1 VKIDN
6 FQNIQTKMSELLM
19 ILSQSQKNSDIPD
32 IQLEIDPEIKSRV
45 AEFRNKGKNIT
56 VDDFLDKI
64 GDNDFMVRLQ
74 NIVLRWTQDIGNLTK
89 MNRDINQGTVIQE
102 VNFWKQMESCL
113 SNSN

>member
-1 VKIDN
+1 
-6 FQNIQTKMSELLM
+6 M

-32 IQLEIDPEIKSRV
+32 IQLEIYQEIKSRV
-45 AEFRNKGKNIT
+45 NEFKSKEKSIT

-74 NIVLRWTQDIGNLTK
+74 NIVLRWTQDISNLTK

-102 VNFWKQMESCL
+102 VNFWKHMESCL
-113 SNSN
+113 SNSKIIHKISSKTN